1 MHSEQNGLHR
11 SSRTGFFL
19 TRVDVRGGDGVGCED
34 SAAGFLVDVTGRS
47 GITDARLEPSEDA
60 DSGTGT
66 VGTGTG
72 VETVGTGTG
81 GTGTGVEAVG
91 TGDSCS
97 SGVGPRECAGLRA
110 SADGHVGLSGTKLE
124 WATVTCVL
132 SSSSGAGMRWST
144 CTCKVLLATCTM

>member
-1 MHSEQNGLHR
+1 MHSEQSGLHR
-11 SSRTGFFL
+11 SSRTGFFR
-19 TRVDVRGGDGVGCED
+19 TRVDARGGDGVGFED
-34 SAAGFLVDVTGRS
+34 SAAGFLTDVTGRS
-47 GITDARLEPSEDA
+47 GITDARLEPSDDA
-60 DSGTGT
+60 DSD
-66 VGTGTG
+66 
-72 VETVGTGTG
+72 TGTG